1 MSKISIYDYSLDDF
15 NNYFINM
22 GEKPYRSTQILEWIY
37 RHKIKDFNEMKNIR
51 KDIIQKLDDEFY
63 FSDIKLVKK
72 SESSDKT
79 IKFLFEL
86 EDGNLIESVLMNQVY
101 GKSLCVT
108 SQIGCNMG
116 CSFCA
121 SGLNKKIRNLKTSEM
136 ILQIL
141 KVEEIIN
148 DKISHVVVMGIG
160 EPFDN
165 YDNLLK
171 FLRIINFNKGLMIG
185 SRHITVSTSGLVE
198 KIKAFAEFDLQ
209 VNLAISLHASSNQVR
224 DKIMKVNKVYNLEKL
239 INAIDYYIEKTNRR
253 VTIEYI
259 LIDNVND
266 RKEDAYLLADIFK
279 NKLVYVN
286 LIPYNEVTDFDYKR
300 SSEKNTKIFFDI
312 LKKANINVTL
322 RKEFGKD
329 IDAACG
335 QLRNKTLKQQNK

>member
-1 MSKISIYDYSLDDF
+1 
-15 NNYFINM
+15 
-22 GEKPYRSTQILEWIY
+22 
-37 RHKIKDFNEMKNIR
+37 
-51 KDIIQKLDDEFY
+51 
-63 FSDIKLVKK
+63 
-72 SESSDKT
+72 
-79 IKFLFEL
+79 
-86 EDGNLIESVLMNQVY
+86 
-101 GKSLCVT
+101 
-108 SQIGCNMG
+108 
-116 CSFCA
+116 
-121 SGLNKKIRNLKTSEM
+121 
-136 ILQIL
+136 
-141 KVEEIIN
+141 
-148 DKISHVVVMGIG
+148 MGIG